1 MPTYVIE
8 REFPGAGKLTAE
20 QLKAMSQTSCD
31 ILNKMGSQI
40 HWKESYVTG
49 DKIYCIYIAA
59 NKELI
64 LEHARQGNFP
74 ATSVQEVLS
83 VIKPATADMT
93 LG

>member
-64 LEHARQGNFP
+64 MEHARKGNFP
-74 ATSVQEVLS
+74 ATSVQEVFS
-83 VIKPATADMT
+83 VIKPATADVT